1 MSIRSFSPDFSS
13 KTKRFVL
20 DVLSEEGFEY
30 DVLKDID
37 LDDIEGNYIC
47 KGGAFFISL
56 HNDEVIGTS
65 AVRNLGSDT
74 CEIKRLYVKKEFR
87 GKGLGLSLFRTAM
100 DFAKRN
106 YSCVK
111 LKTDPSLKPAIS
123 IYLKHGFTVV
133 KEENGI
139 MYFEKDL

>member
-1 MSIRSFSPDFSS
+1 MNIRSFSPDFSS

-20 DVLSEEGFEY
+20 EVLSEEGFEY
-30 DVLKDID
+30 DALKDVD
-37 LDDIEGNYIC
+37 LDDIKGNYIC
-47 KGGAFFISL
+47 KGGAFFIFL
-56 HNDEVIGTS
+56 HNDELIGTS

-74 CEIKRLYVKKEFR
+74 CEIKRLYVKKEYR

-106 YSCVK
+106 HSCVK
-111 LKTDPSLKPAIS
+111 LKTDPSLKQAIS
-123 IYLKHGFTVV
+123 IYLKHGFILI

-139 MYFEKDL
+139 LYFEKDL